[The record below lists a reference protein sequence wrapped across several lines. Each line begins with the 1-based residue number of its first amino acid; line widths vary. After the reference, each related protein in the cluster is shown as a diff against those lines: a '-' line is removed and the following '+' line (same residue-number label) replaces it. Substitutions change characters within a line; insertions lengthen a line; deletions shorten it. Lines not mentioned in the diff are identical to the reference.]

1 MMKRNEGFTLVEL
14 LVVLAIM
21 AILATFVG
29 GMVINKGQWVGEKV
43 TVKLT
48 ETLSETRTNA
58 LAKTSAWMM
67 IKYDSG
73 KYILS
78 TSYTSDVELGTAR
91 DFSITFDAKDRNGST
106 EETYKLSDCEGLVLT
121 YNRGSGAFSDMYSK
135 IEEQLDSD
143 GKLVQVP
150 VAEAGMSNKVC
161 TNITIWQD
169 DLARGVIT
177 LYPETGKY
185 TYKVE

>member
-14 LVVLAIM
+14 LVVIAIM
-21 AILATFVG
+21 GILATFVG
-29 GMVINKGQWVGEKV
+29 GIVIYRGEWVGEKV
-43 TVKLT
+43 TVKIT
-48 ETLSETRTNA
+48 ETLSETRSSS
-58 LAKTSAWMM
+58 LAKTRAWMM

-78 TSYTSDVELGTAR
+78 SSFAADVELGNER
-91 DFSITFDAKDRNGST
+91 DFTISFDAKDRNGAD
-106 EETYKLSDCEGLVLT
+106 EETYQLKDYEGLVLT
-121 YNRGSGAFSDMYSK
+121 YNRSDGSFSDMYNTVVD
-135 IEEQLDSD
+135 QQDSD
-143 GKLVQVP
+143 GKDIQVP
-150 VAEAGMSNKVC
+150 VASAGMSNKVC
-161 TNITIWQD
+161 TNITIWQG